1 MALTLEQ
8 LIDEC
13 AIQLDEQ
20 ERIIA
25 KIKAE
30 MNLLLD
36 LKKEI
41 EHGTDNLL

>member
-8 LIDEC
+8 LIEEC

-20 ERIIA
+20 ERMLA

-36 LKKEI
+36 IKKEI
-41 EHGTDNLL
+41 EHGTI